1 MKANLR
7 KIRKKRVYT
16 DEFKKEIVFL
26 FESGEFSVLQIEKLY
41 GIRCTII
48 YRWIYKF
55 STFNEKGCRVVEKI
69 ESSSSKLK
77 ELEQKVKQL
86 EQIVGKKQIMIDYL
100 EKLIDVAKDEL
111 QIDIKKNC
119 STESLDG
126 SGQILKKGTSR

>member
-7 KIRKKRVYT
+7 KIQKKRVYS
-16 DEFKKEIVFL
+16 DEFKKEIVSL
-26 FESGEFSVLQIEKLY
+26 FESGEFSVSQLEKLY
-41 GIRCTII
+41 GVRNANV

-100 EKLIDVAKDEL
+100 EKLIDVAKEEL

-119 STESLDG
+119 STEFLDG
-126 SGQILKKGTSR
+126 SEQIVKKETSR

>member
-1 MKANLR
+1 MKANLK
-7 KIRKKRVYT
+7 KIRKKRVYS
-16 DEFKKEIVFL
+16 DEFKKEIVSI
-26 FESGEFSVLQIEKLY
+26 FESGKFSVPQLNKLY
-41 GIRCTII
+41 GISSQII
-48 YRWIYKF
+48 YNWIYKF
-55 STFNEKGCRVVEKI
+55 STFNEKGSRVVEKI

-119 STESLDG
+119 SIEFLDG
-126 SGQILKKGTSR
+126 FEQIVKRETSR

>member
-16 DEFKKEIVFL
+16 DDYKREIVAL
-26 FESGEFSVLQIEKLY
+26 FESGEFSVKQIVKLY
-41 GIRCTII
+41 GIGMTTI
-48 YRWIYKF
+48 YNWIYKF
-55 STFNEKGCRVVEKI
+55 SIFNEKGNRVVEKI

-100 EKLIDVAKDEL
+100 EKLIDLAKDEL

-119 STESLDG
+119 STELLDG
-126 SGQILKKGTSR
+126 SGQILKKGTSQ

>member
-1 MKANLR
+1 MRANLR
-7 KIRKKRVYT
+7 KIEKKRVYSV
-16 DEFKKEIVFL
+16 EFKKEIVSL
-26 FESGEFSVLQIEKLY
+26 FESGEFSALQLEKLY
-41 GIRCTII
+41 GVKNSNI

-119 STESLDG
+119 STESLGG
-126 SGQILKKGTSR
+126 SAQILKKGTSR